1 MDNKDK
7 AILYKVDHI
16 EKYLQNTVVA
26 RVTNIIVF
34 YVVMRMDK
42 KNTMIQMLPQSLFIN
57 PFHL

>member
-34 YVVMRMDK
+34 YVVMRMVK
-42 KNTMIQMLPQSLFIN
+42 KKIL
-57 PFHL
+57 